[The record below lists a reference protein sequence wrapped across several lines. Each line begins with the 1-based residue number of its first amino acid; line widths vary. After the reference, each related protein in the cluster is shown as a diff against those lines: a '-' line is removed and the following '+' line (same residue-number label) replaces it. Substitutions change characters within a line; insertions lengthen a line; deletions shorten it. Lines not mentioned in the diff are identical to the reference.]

1 MQHRIS
7 RIKELKLKLTIDKIL
22 TIHKTRSKVTKMVR
36 GWLLK
41 SVMVH
46 SRMHK
51 QTREMKILL

>member
-22 TIHKTRSKVTKMVR
+22 TTRKILSKVTKMVR